1 VTTSVAT
8 GRARPQPAT
17 LGSDPVDLDHLAR
30 QTGGNVALEREVL
43 ALFLERSAADLAQ
56 LKAAAT
62 GTGRRDIAH
71 RMVGSA
77 RAIGAGEVARLAA
90 AVMDAAPAGAAEL
103 GELEAAVRAAQRF
116 VSERLAG

>member
-1 VTTSVAT
+1 VA
-8 GRARPQPAT
+8 
-17 LGSDPVDLDHLAR
+17 SDPEYHDQHAR
-30 QTGGNVALEREVL
+30 QTGGEAPLEREVL
-43 ALFLERSAADLAQ
+43 ALFLERAPVDLSR
-56 LKAAAT
+56 LKAAVS
-62 GTGRRDIAH
+62 GTQRREIAH

-90 AVMDAAPAGAAEL
+90 AFMDGSPAGEF